1 MILMILEKNKLISI
15 LKYEILNNSG
25 KYNNKYKERGFTYET
40 EDGSDSVI
48 YTIAM
53 GEKPSGGYS
62 IGIKKIK
69 IKGNNVSIYVTEKV
83 PEKNEFVTDAFTYP
97 IVQVKFNHLP
107 SFVQVSNYDTG
118 DIFLRLA

>member
-1 MILMILEKNKLISI
+1 
-15 LKYEILNNSG
+15 
-25 KYNNKYKERGFTYET
+25 
-40 EDGSDSVI
+40 
-48 YTIAM
+48 M

-69 IKGNNVSIYVTEKV
+69 IKGSNVSIYVTEKV
-83 PEKNEFVTDAFTYP
+83 PRKDEMVTDAITYP
-97 IVQVKFNHLP
+97 IAQVKFNQSP